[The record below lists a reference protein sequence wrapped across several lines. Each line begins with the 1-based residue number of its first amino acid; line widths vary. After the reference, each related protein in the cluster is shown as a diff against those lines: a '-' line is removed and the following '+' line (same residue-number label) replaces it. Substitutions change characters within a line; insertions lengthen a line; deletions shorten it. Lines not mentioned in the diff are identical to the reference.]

1 MRTPHRFELTL
12 SDSSIIGM
20 RRAAQRLMAA
30 ALKTLHPDAAE
41 DDVADALRRVLI
53 EMAPAAPLPP
63 PPQPPPPLPPPPPPN
78 SLPESP
84 PKVAPKTAPMGAPT
98 TAPTDMAAQKAAMAA
113 YCEAYQLEATLATA
127 LRDACLSR
135 TGDPRIEIATS
146 LAHAAGPTGPST
158 VIAKLRGGTIA
169 SYPDS
174 EIARDRT
181 RSHEIASYPDSVLE
195 GHLIKCDEFD
205 GIHKLKTA
213 RPHPA
218 VWNFRQVRSRAISTL
233 QTRTLRTARRA
244 PSVDVFGVPLMAS
257 DDPR

>member
-1 MRTPHRFELTL
+1 
-12 SDSSIIGM
+12 M

-174 EIARDRT
+174 
-181 RSHEIASYPDSVLE
+181 VLE

-218 VWNFRQVRSRAISTL
+218 VWNFRQVRSRAISCDLHPTDAHAQDGAPCTL
-233 QTRTLRTARRA
+233 SRRLWRA
-244 PSVDVFGVPLMAS
+244 FDGL
-257 DDPR
+257 

>member
-1 MRTPHRFELTL
+1 
-12 SDSSIIGM
+12 M

-174 EIARDRT
+174 
-181 RSHEIASYPDSVLE
+181 VLE

-218 VWNFRQVRSRAISTL
+218 VWNFRQVRSRLISTL
-233 QTRTLRTARRA
+233 QTRTLRTARLA
-244 PSVDVFGVPLMAS
+244 PTVDVFGVPLMAS

>member
-1 MRTPHRFELTL
+1 MIVYDCVPHQVRTPHRFELTL

-84 PKVAPKTAPMGAPT
+84 PKVAPTTAPMGAPT

-174 EIARDRT
+174 
-181 RSHEIASYPDSVLE
+181 VLE

-233 QTRTLRTARRA
+233 QTRTLRTARLA

>member
-174 EIARDRT
+174 
-181 RSHEIASYPDSVLE
+181 VLE

-233 QTRTLRTARRA
+233 QTRTLRTARLA